1 MHLNKKITKRKK
13 KGLDRVRLDQ
23 CLAPIQLVHIQP
35 PTPRQAKKRKRKKE
49 KKEKQGPYGH
59 TDLTQPNP
67 NKRVG
72 HTGFALT

>member
-35 PTPRQAKKRKRKKE
+35 PTPRQAKKIKRQKGKERKARPIR
-49 KKEKQGPYGH
+49 PYRLDP
-59 TDLTQPNP
+59 T
-67 NKRVG
+67 
-72 HTGFALT
+72 